1 MPAVKLTVVLA
12 AAIAATLVALAATAS
27 AATVKLGWTERLKRD
42 AATALTFKVA
52 SLTINAKSWTAIVE
66 ITNKGNSPVLISQSQ
81 FGIAEFDT
89 PNNYSKPTRV
99 LRSAT
104 FIPAVPAKLK
114 PGKAWKGTI
123 GGVGVPNDR
132 LFVRLVFGPFA
143 TKSSPTPFTWITD
156 HAQHR
161 FQIAV

>member
-1 MPAVKLTVVLA
+1 MKPTVLLT
-12 AAIAATLVALAATAS
+12 AAIVATSVAFAATAS
-27 AATVKLGWTERLKRD
+27 AATVKLGWTEHLKRD

-66 ITNKGNSPVLISQSQ
+66 ISNTGNSPVTIGQSQ
-81 FGIAEFDT
+81 FGIAEFDAKG
-89 PNNYSKPTRV
+89 NYSKPTRV

-104 FIPAVPAKLK
+104 FIPAVPARLQ
-114 PGKAWKGTI
+114 PGKVWKGTI

-156 HAQHR
+156 HAQHS
-161 FQIAV
+161 FTITV